1 AFEEGASVS
10 EDQRQRTF
18 EVKGIP
24 PAPLGAP
31 QINVSAFTLMRIGIL
46 NVSDEDNDTDKEMRR
61 DVEGKLQGNEIYTLE
76 LQAIVFTNETAGVK
90 NKITITNDKGR
101 LSKEEIEKMVQDAE
115 KVRWD
120 QGDKKKIEKA
130 IEWIEGNQLVE
141 VYEF

>member
-1 AFEEGASVS
+1 
-10 EDQRQRTF
+10 
-18 EVKGIP
+18 
-24 PAPLGAP
+24 
-31 QINVSAFTLMRIGIL
+31 MRIGIL

-61 DVEGKLQGNEIYTLE
+61 DVEGKLQGNEEHTLS
-76 LQAIVFTNETAGVK
+76 LSVVSETAGVK

>member
-1 AFEEGASVS
+1 MS

-61 DVEGKLQGNEIYTLE
+61 DVEGKLQGNE
-76 LQAIVFTNETAGVK
+76 
-90 NKITITNDKGR
+90 
-101 LSKEEIEKMVQDAE
+101 
-115 KVRWD
+115 
-120 QGDKKKIEKA
+120 
-130 IEWIEGNQLVE
+130 
-141 VYEF
+141 